1 MADKTGICNLALQK
15 LGLDPIVSI
24 DDREKSARA
33 MKTAYDMMRQN
44 ELRAHNWKFA
54 EQDANL
60 AALSDAPLFDWNL
73 QYQLPADYLKL
84 RQIAGIRQSLGGID
98 YRSGLEKLYTI
109 KGRRIYTNLTAPL
122 PIIYTGDI
130 TDTTLFDANFN
141 EMFACRLSKQTCR
154 YLTQNDNAIA
164 DINRDYRYARNQAVL
179 SGALELPPE
188 GMADDSFVTSR
199 L

>member
-24 DDREKSARA
+24 DEATKAARA
-33 MKTAYDMMRQN
+33 MKTAYDMARQH
-44 ELRAHNWKFA
+44 ELRAHDWKFA
-54 EQDANL
+54 EADANL
-60 AALSDAPLFDWNL
+60 ASLAEAPLFDWNL
-73 QYQLPADYLKL
+73 IYQLPAGCLRL

-98 YRSGLEKLYTI
+98 YRTGLERLYTI

-122 PIIYTGDI
+122 PIIFTDDI

-141 EMFACRLSKQTCR
+141 EMFACRLAKQTCR
-154 YLTQNDNAIA
+154 HLTQNDAAKA
-164 DINRDYRYARNQAVL
+164 DIDKDYKTAKNQALL

-188 GMADDSFVTSR
+188 GIADDSFVTSR